1 MLLLV
6 AQGHALNTVLVPPTV
21 RTPWL
26 STDRSAPQRGLS
38 VARMMAADVGEQRL
52 HTTAHRAIKRGAWD
66 DAQRAYEI
74 SCQQYGTGQSFLLA
88 ALHHRRMDHIDQAR
102 DAFSEGILRNRGDAK
117 LMQAWGLFESKHGH
131 MDRAVRLLRRAV
143 DLDPS
148 LSKVLSW
155 RMFQTHA
162 TTANA
167 HQRQAVRP
175 TALRAR
181 GRTGRSGLVAAMAP
195 EATLREVRLPS
206 CAYTVKVQNLGWRG
220 RAEQGEDPKMWYD
233 SEGERKGP
241 PMNYWRQAADE
252 RYHAKSLAAIDAVA
266 RGAEDAEEQVAE
278 LERKMGIAKPLLCRK
293 LLGRWAPVLA
303 GGVRLAAVTEGALRV
318 PATLEI
324 RRSGERRTM
333 ENRYGVFDAHLD
345 DGEELRLALEQ
356 PGGEGAEASLRVSAS
371 MEGRSEVSLEGP
383 ASSVLGTLGIGRI
396 TFLGDYLWVQRDA
409 DGVLMDVWMSIP
421 DDAGDGEK

>member
-1 MLLLV
+1 
-6 AQGHALNTVLVPPTV
+6 
-21 RTPWL
+21 
-26 STDRSAPQRGLS
+26 
-38 VARMMAADVGEQRL
+38 MAADVGEQRL

-74 SCQQYGTGQSFLLA
+74 SCQEYGTGQSFLLA

-117 LMQAWGLFESKHGH
+117 LMQAWGLFESKYGH

-155 RMFQTHA
+155 RMFQAHA
-162 TTANA
+162 TPTSA

-175 TALRAR
+175 PALRAR
-181 GRTGRSGLVAAMAP
+181 GRAGRGGLVAAMAP
-195 EATLREVRLPS
+195 AATLREVRLPS
-206 CAYTVKVQNLGWRG
+206 CAYTVKIQNLGWRG
-220 RAEQGEDPKMWYD
+220 RTEQGEDPKRWYD
-233 SEGERKGP
+233 AEGERKGP

-252 RYHAKSLAAIDAVA
+252 RYHSKSLAAIDAVA
-266 RGAEDAEEQVAE
+266 RGADDAEEQLAA
-278 LERKMGIAKPLLCRK
+278 LEQKMGIAKPLLCRK
-293 LLGRWAPVLA
+293 LLGRWAPVLV
-303 GGVRLAAVTEGALRV
+303 GGERLAAVTEGALRV

-333 ENRYGVFDAHLD
+333 ENRYGTFDAHLD
-345 DGEELRLALEQ
+345 DVEELRLALEQ

-371 MEGRSEVSLEGP
+371 MEARSEVSLEGP
-383 ASSVLGTLGIGRI
+383 ASALLGTLGIGRI

-409 DGVLMDVWMSIP
+409 DGVLMDVWMSVP
-421 DDAGDGEK
+421 EDAGDGEK